1 MWEYFKWE
9 PKGAGKSNIKD
20 SSPMLP
26 AWVVREFRESDRN
39 YRSSLG
45 TFPESGE
52 PWYSYGR
59 FLNLEETALERFHK
73 RTKRP

>member
-1 MWEYFKWE
+1 MGYFKWE
-9 PKGAGKSNIKD
+9 PGGKSKIKD
-20 SSPMLP
+20 SGPMLP
-26 AWVVREFRESDRN
+26 ARIVREFRESDRN

-59 FLNLEETALERFHK
+59 FLNSEEAALERFHK

>member
-1 MWEYFKWE
+1 
-9 PKGAGKSNIKD
+9 
-20 SSPMLP
+20 MLP
-26 AWVVREFRESDRN
+26 ARIVREFRESDRN

-59 FLNLEETALERFHK
+59 FLNSEEAALERFHK